1 MYEENSLI
9 GKVLNDRYEI
19 LEVVGTGGMAT
30 VYKAECKLLNRYV
43 AVKVLKDSFRY
54 DLELKDRFN
63 KEAQAAAKLSHNNIV
78 SIFDVGEIDGL
89 SYIVM
94 ELIEGITLKEYITQ
108 NKPIDWK
115 IARNIGMQIG
125 LALEHAHANG
135 IIHRDIKPHNILI
148 TKDNTIKVADFGI
161 ASAVSSETLVAGKN
175 DAPMGSVHYISP
187 EQARGGF
194 VTETTDIYAL
204 GVIMYEMVTGELP
217 FDGQNPVSIA
227 VMKIEQEPVNCKVI
241 NLDIPHSV
249 AEVIMRAI
257 AKDTAMRYQTA
268 QEFLIALKRLGTPSG
283 AVSTGGAMK
292 RNVVEEKKTEEP
304 IRDSKETEAKEDRI
318 SRRKKTDKTLLT
330 VVLSMLA
337 VIVLIGGTLAWFIFG
352 GGNAKE
358 IKVPN
363 LVGSSLADAQIKAEN
378 ENFKIEFEYDFSD
391 EVEKDH
397 VIKQSPGAE
406 TFIKDKPENKIITV
420 TISKGKKEKTVELED
435 VVGKP
440 YDEAKKILVDLGL
453 EVEKVEKED
462 EEAEGKNG
470 DVLKQSPKAGEEVN
484 EGSTVTLYVLKKE
497 ERALIPNVLGMSKE
511 DAEVKLVEAGFKL
524 GSVSKEESEK
534 PVGEVLKQTP
544 KAESESPAGTYVDI
558 VVSSGKATEQT
569 PPTEDNPPAQP
580 EPEPEVKTLTI
591 SFPESANDVIQV
603 KVVANGKEI
612 YNKQHNKSEQKVDIP
627 VKAKRDVTIQVYLD
641 GEKVVEK
648 VVEFN

>member
-94 ELIEGITLKEYITQ
+94 ELIEGVTLKEYITQ

-161 ASAVSSETLVAGKN
+161 ASAVSSETMVAGKT
-175 DAPMGSVHYISP
+175 DAAMGSVHYISP
-187 EQARGGF
+187 EQARGGY

-227 VMKIEQEPVNCKVI
+227 VMKNEQEPVNCKVI

-268 QEFLIALKRLGTPSG
+268 QEFLIALKRLGTPGASLAGSG
-283 AVSTGGAMK
+283 ISGRTATEDKKPEQTVK
-292 RNVVEEKKTEEP
+292 EIEKEP
-304 IRDSKETEAKEDRI
+304 ITREDRA

-337 VIVLIGGTLAWFIFG
+337 VIIIGVGTVFYFMSCS
-352 GGNAKE
+352 GNAKE

-363 LVGSSLADAQIKAEN
+363 LVGSSLADAQIKAG
-378 ENFKIEFEYDFSD
+378 NFRLEFEYDFND

-406 TFIKDKPENKIITV
+406 TYIKDKPENKVIVV
-420 TISKGKKEKTVELED
+420 TISKGKKEKTLELED
-435 VVGKP
+435 VVGKS

-453 EVEKVEKED
+453 EVEKIEKED

-470 DVLKQSPKAGEEVN
+470 DVIKQSPKAGEEVN

-497 ERALIPNVLGMSKE
+497 ERAMIPNVLGMSKE
-511 DAEVKLVEAGFKL
+511 DAEVKLVEEGFKL
-524 GSVSKEESEK
+524 GSVSKEESDK

-569 PPTEDNPPAQP
+569 PSGEENPPAVT

-641 GEKVVEK
+641 NEKVVEK

>member
-19 LEVVGTGGMAT
+19 LEVVGSGGMAT

-125 LALEHAHANG
+125 LALEQAHANG

-187 EQARGGF
+187 EQARGGY

-227 VMKIEQEPVNCKVI
+227 VMKIEQDPVNCKVI

-257 AKDTAMRYQTA
+257 ARDSAMRYQSA
-268 QEFLIALKRLGTPSG
+268 QEFLIALKRLGTPSTG
-283 AVSTGGAMK
+283 VAGGASTS
-292 RNVVEEKKTEEP
+292 RIQREEKKVEEP
-304 IRDSKETEAKEDRI
+304 IKKPVKEIDNKDEKFA
-318 SRRKKTDKTLLT
+318 RRKKTDKTLLT
-330 VVLSMLA
+330 VILSMLA
-337 VIVLIGGTLAWFIFG
+337 VIVLIGVGLLWIIFG
-352 GGNAKE
+352 GGTAKE
-358 IKVPN
+358 VKVPN
-363 LVGSSLADAQIKAEN
+363 LVGSSLADAQIKAG
-378 ENFKIEFEYDFSD
+378 NFRLEFEYDFSD

-397 VIKQSPGAE
+397 IIKQSPGAE
-406 TFIKDKPENKIITV
+406 TFIKDKPENKVIVV
-420 TISKGKKEKTVELED
+420 TISKGKKEKTLELED

-440 YDEAKKILVDLGL
+440 YDEAKKILEDLGL

-462 EEAEGKNG
+462 EDADGKNG

-511 DAEVKLVEAGFKL
+511 DAEVKLVEEGFKL
-524 GSVSKEESEK
+524 GSVSKEESDK

-544 KAESESPAGTYVDI
+544 KADSESPAGTYVDI
-558 VVSSGKATEQT
+558 VVSSGKAAEQT
-569 PPTEDNPPAQP
+569 QPEDTPPAV

-641 GEKVVEK
+641 NEKVVEK

>member
-19 LEVVGTGGMAT
+19 LEVVGSGGMAT

-125 LALEHAHANG
+125 LALEQAHANG

-161 ASAVSSETLVAGKN
+161 ASAVTSETLVAGKN

-187 EQARGGF
+187 EQARGGY
-194 VTETTDIYAL
+194 VTETTDIYSL

-257 AKDTAMRYQTA
+257 ARDPAMRYQTA
-268 QEFLIALKRLGTPSG
+268 QEFLIAMKRLGTPSG
-283 AVSTGGAMK
+283 SAAGAGANQRPVK
-292 RNVVEEKKTEEP
+292 EVKKPEEP
-304 IRDSKETEAKEDRI
+304 IKKQKKETENNEEKV
-318 SRRKKTDKTLLT
+318 SKRKNTDKTLLT

-337 VIVLIGGTLAWFIFG
+337 VILLIGGGLAWFMCG
-352 GGNAKE
+352 DGNAKE
-358 IKVPN
+358 VKVPN
-363 LVGSSLADAQIKAEN
+363 LIGSSLADAEIKADN
-378 ENFKIEFEYDFSD
+378 ENFKLKFEYDFSD

-406 TFIKDKPENKIITV
+406 TFIKDKPENRVIVV

-453 EVEKVEKED
+453 EVEKVERED
-462 EEAEGKNG
+462 EEAEGENG

-497 ERALIPNVLGMSKE
+497 ERALIPNVLGLSKE
-511 DAEVKLVEAGFKL
+511 DAEVKLVENGFKL
-524 GSVSKEESEK
+524 GSVSKEESDK

-558 VVSSGKATEQT
+558 VVSSGKASEQIPPEEDT
-569 PPTEDNPPAQP
+569 PPAV

-627 VKAKRDVTIQVYLD
+627 VKAKRDVTIEVYLD
-641 GEKVVEK
+641 NEKVVEK

>member
-19 LEVVGTGGMAT
+19 LEVVGSGGMAT

-125 LALEHAHANG
+125 LALEQAHANG

-187 EQARGGF
+187 EQARGGY

-227 VMKIEQEPVNCKVI
+227 VMKIEQDPVNCKVI

-257 AKDTAMRYQTA
+257 ARDPAMRYQSA
-268 QEFLIALKRLGTPSG
+268 QEFLIALKRLGTPSTG
-283 AVSTGGAMK
+283 VAGGASTS
-292 RNVVEEKKTEEP
+292 RIQREEKKVEEP
-304 IRDSKETEAKEDRI
+304 IKKPVKENDNKDEKFA
-318 SRRKKTDKTLLT
+318 RRKKTDKTLLT
-330 VVLSMLA
+330 VILSMLA
-337 VIVLIGGTLAWFIFG
+337 VIILIGGGLLWFIFG
-352 GGNAKE
+352 GGTAKE
-358 IKVPN
+358 VKVPN
-363 LVGSSLADAQIKAEN
+363 LVGSSLADAQIKAG
-378 ENFKIEFEYDFSD
+378 NFRLEFEYDFSD

-397 VIKQSPGAE
+397 IIKQSPGAE
-406 TFIKDKPENKIITV
+406 TFIKDKPENKVIVV
-420 TISKGKKEKTVELED
+420 TISKGKKEKTLELED

-440 YDEAKKILVDLGL
+440 YDEAKKILEDLGL

-462 EEAEGKNG
+462 EDADGKNG

-511 DAEVKLVEAGFKL
+511 DAEVKLVEEGFKL
-524 GSVSKEESEK
+524 GSVSKEESDK

-544 KAESESPAGTYVDI
+544 KADSESPAGTYVDI
-558 VVSSGKATEQT
+558 VVSSGKASEQT
-569 PPTEDNPPAQP
+569 QPEDTPPAV

-641 GEKVVEK
+641 NEKVVEK

>member
-19 LEVVGTGGMAT
+19 LEVVGSGGMAT

-125 LALEHAHANG
+125 LALEQAHANG

-187 EQARGGF
+187 EQARGGY

-227 VMKIEQEPVNCKVI
+227 VMKIEQDPVNCKVI

-257 AKDTAMRYQTA
+257 ARDPAMRYQSA
-268 QEFLIALKRLGTPSG
+268 QEFLIALKRLGTPSTG
-283 AVSTGGAMK
+283 VAGGASTS
-292 RNVVEEKKTEEP
+292 RIQREEKKVEEP
-304 IRDSKETEAKEDRI
+304 IKKPVKENDNKDEKFA
-318 SRRKKTDKTLLT
+318 RRKKTDKTLLT
-330 VVLSMLA
+330 VILSMLA
-337 VIVLIGGTLAWFIFG
+337 VIVLIGGGLSWFIFG
-352 GGNAKE
+352 GGTAKE
-358 IKVPN
+358 VKVPN
-363 LVGSSLADAQIKAEN
+363 LVGSSLADAQIKAG
-378 ENFKIEFEYDFSD
+378 NFRLEFEYDFSD

-397 VIKQSPGAE
+397 IIKQSPGAE
-406 TFIKDKPENKIITV
+406 TFIKDKPENKVIVV
-420 TISKGKKEKTVELED
+420 TISKGKKEKTLELED

-440 YDEAKKILVDLGL
+440 YDEAKKILEDLGL

-462 EEAEGKNG
+462 EDADGKNG

-484 EGSTVTLYVLKKE
+484 EGSTVTLYVLKQE

-511 DAEVKLVEAGFKL
+511 DAEVKLVEEGFKL
-524 GSVSKEESEK
+524 GSVSKEESDK

-544 KAESESPAGTYVDI
+544 KADSESPAGTYVDI
-558 VVSSGKATEQT
+558 VVSSGKAAEQT
-569 PPTEDNPPAQP
+569 QPEDTPPAV

-641 GEKVVEK
+641 NEKVVEK